1 MMVRAKRDKILYL
14 GMVYIALKIVY
25 KRSEAKEL
33 DENVFFSIMI
43 VEKVPERFTA
53 HAKSCSDF
61 SIPLLQCTLNS
72 VSVSVYRNSHCTL
85 NSVSISVY
93 RDLEMPAT
101 FGIDFSIPKFK
112 MYDKL

>member
-25 KRSEAKEL
+25 KRSESKEL

-43 VEKVPERFTA
+43 VGKVPERFTA

-61 SIPLLQCTLNS
+61 SIPLLQRTLNS
-72 VSVSVYRNSHCTL
+72 VSVSVYRDSECTL
-85 NSVSISVY
+85 NY
-93 RDLEMPAT
+93 A
-101 FGIDFSIPKFK
+101 FDFSIPGVTAHAKSCFRFQ
-112 MYDKL
+112 YTEIYNAR